1 MNRFVCAVI
10 AIIGYTMHNAK
21 DDVKINSVDPIGV
34 VACSSVQGQ
43 EQELYQ
49 EISQEVIDA
58 ENGLNWLCIYETPS
72 PNTSTGLDAEQV
84 TATATPQVAE
94 VTSYGSSGSAF
105 SYGSTGYSYAPYV
118 SSSLSYGSSG
128 SSFTY
133 GSSGSAF
140 SYGSTGPIRRVLSG
154 VRNIFTSSGSGKS
167 LANSIAD
174 SGQVYHDASYG
185 GRENVYFSSS
195 GKIFGH
201 RIDARRAWRQSE
213 GHRANLPMLGLRV
226 SRGASGVS
234 VVGRR

>member
-84 TATATPQVAE
+84 AATATPQVAE
-94 VTSYGSSGSAF
+94 VTS
-105 SYGSTGYSYAPYV
+105 
-118 SSSLSYGSSG
+118 
-128 SSFTY
+128 Y

-174 SGQVYHDASYG
+174 SGQVSHDASYG